1 MKNFKRILALVLAV
15 MMVVTCMVSVSA
27 ADEAVEAKWNDVA
40 ISRLQDLD
48 IFVGDEEG
56 KLEPEKNVSRVQ
68 MAVLTSRVMT
78 GKVDRLYWESYVNDT
93 TFLDI
98 ENTYAEGV
106 GAIAYA
112 YENGIVKGKSAERFD
127 PNGNVTYRDALA
139 MVVRSLG
146 YDASY
151 PNGIIN
157 KAIKLGLTNGISGVE
172 YTAEATRGVVAT
184 ILYNALYAEDSLFA
198 KNFDLSSGVYMLVA
212 TPAVQLATQSA
223 KAGKPVYIDAAT
235 IEGYNGKTINAGFVA
250 FAPIDE
256 NNRAVNGHYVYA
268 KTSQISDDF
277 DVNFANRL
285 GYAYELTFEGDQL
298 AWANQ
303 CKTDV
308 FVNYGDKAEITA
320 ENYAYKENGSWI
332 YNEYFLTFGGQSY
345 DLTDG
350 YDAEHTAPTNTKDL
364 ILYNGFASADVNEY
378 RYYYD
383 AKGNV
388 VTPDGSEVK
397 LYKGDNIG
405 KSANVYYV
413 ETTAGTYVEASE
425 QDFYDA
431 LSACGVAVK
440 SAYDILVEGETVGN
454 VLPPYN
460 ATVTSVVKTIAENNF
475 CEIAAMDYDG
485 DGEYDAAIYTPY
497 FIGVVNKAGNRTDTK
512 MQLLTAQ
519 PYGEAHSSVSYSYNA
534 LQMFVGDFTVT
545 GEVTSLAADTWIL
558 YTFNPLNNEIRVI
571 ENVGKTK
578 WEQIT
583 WASKGGKV
591 VDGVYTDSKAK
602 INGVTYKI
610 GGWDKYDLHGVDQQ
624 ELYSDYGQANVWA
637 SRSFQSGWNDMLVE
651 AMNTAKYKAIAYVA
665 LADHII
671 WAYPVKVNAAAYSF
685 VAFDPYTSEFAVDN
699 DQIVVKAL
707 TDATGEYKEIK
718 VNAVYGQEFT
728 NIEYTAFCAYI
739 DILYKNN
746 ADLTNYGYYFSE
758 TMKAKFTETEGYK
771 AVLRATIIE
780 KLYEATEATLD
791 TKLAFDGCAENF
803 QGTLIYSVDKKNADG
818 SYDLDA
824 IDTLPASTKVTST
837 TTVTFQYGKA
847 DVRIPGNSNLIA
859 TDDETVF
866 TFIAKNGIYTYVGKP
881 EYDAQLVLNAGA
893 IVYVANSDQ
902 IMIIDEAHDI
912 DEIAKDVYDYTTA
925 AYDAYYGLVDTVYYD
940 FAHTCG
946 VEGKLSREHNDT
958 WKFVGVELYFPAEF
972 YHTENYLIID
982 ETSHDGVEIK
992 DGVYV
997 STYKNL
1003 YDLVNNKKV
1012 TLTVVG
1018 AEAEAWAVFYETA
1031 KNASGKAEAGIK
1043 YGTIVWRDT
1052 DINGVTTVGS
1062 TTDWTTIFRC
1072 GGDFFIAGTLGA
1084 VDKDNNGAYAH
1095 VTISGDKKTVTSVRF
1110 YVVVVN
1116 SNGTVSVTT
1125 DFSKAAT
1132 GCDLYY
1138 YYDVETGAL
1147 SGWAINAGK

>member
-27 ADEAVEAKWNDVA
+27 ADEAEAAWNEVA

-48 IFVGDEEG
+48 IFTGYEDGDL
-56 KLEPEKNVSRVQ
+56 KPEKNISRVE
-68 MAVLTSRVMT
+68 MALLTSRVMT
-78 GKVDRLYWESYVNDT
+78 GKVSNNYWESYVNDT

-98 ENTYAEGV
+98 EDTYAAGV

-112 YENGIVKGKSAERFD
+112 YENGIVEGKSAERFD
-127 PNGNVTYRDALA
+127 PKGNVTYRDALA

-146 YDASY
+146 HSASY

-157 KAIKLGLTNGISGVE
+157 KAIKLGLTNGITGVE
-172 YTAEATRGVVAT
+172 YTAEANRGVVAT

-212 TPAVQLATQSA
+212 TPAVKLATQSA

-256 NNRAVNGHYVYA
+256 NNRAVNGHYIYA
-268 KTSQISDDF
+268 KTTQISDDF

-308 FVNYGDKAEITA
+308 FVNYGDKLEITA
-320 ENYAYKENGSWI
+320 ENYAYKENGAWV
-332 YNEYFLTFGGQSY
+332 YDEFFLTFGGQSY

-388 VTPDGSEVK
+388 VTPDASEVL
-397 LYKGDNIG
+397 LYKGSNIN
-405 KSANVYYV
+405 KEADVYYV
-413 ETTAGTYVEASE
+413 QNTAGAYVEASAE
-425 QDFYDA
+425 DFYNA
-431 LSACGVAVK
+431 LSACGVVK
-440 SAYDILVEGETVGN
+440 TSAYEILVEGETAGN

-460 ATVTSVVKTIAENNF
+460 ATVDSVVKTIAENNF

-497 FIGVVNKAGNRTDTK
+497 FVGAGNNAGNNTTTK

-519 PYGEAHSSVSYSYNA
+519 PYGEAHSSVSYSSNA

-545 GEVTSLAADTWIL
+545 GDATSIEAGKWYV

-571 ENVGKTK
+571 EALGGTR
-578 WEQIT
+578 WEKIT
-583 WASKGGKV
+583 WASKGSKV
-591 VDGVYTDSKAK
+591 VDGVYVDSKAK

-610 GGWDKYDLHGVDQQ
+610 GGWDMYDLHGVDQQ
-624 ELYSDYGQANVWA
+624 ELYNDYGKAGAW
-637 SRSFQSGWNDMLVE
+637 SRSFQSGWNDMLVT
-651 AMNTAKYKAIAYVA
+651 AMSDSYKALAYVV

-671 WAYPVKVNAAAYSF
+671 WAYPVKADAAAYEF
-685 VAFDPYTSEFAVDN
+685 VAFDPYTSTFAVDN

-707 TDATGEYKEIK
+707 TDASGEWKEIK
-718 VNAVYGQEFT
+718 INAVYGQEFT
-728 NIEYTAFCAYI
+728 NVEYTAFCDYI
-739 DILYKNN
+739 DILYKDN
-746 ADLTNYGYYFSE
+746 ADLTNYGYFFSE
-758 TMKAKFTETEGYK
+758 TMKEKFTATEGYK

-818 SYDLDA
+818 SYNLDA
-824 IDTLPASTKVTST
+824 IDTLPASTKVTSNA
-837 TTVTFQYGKA
+837 TVTFKYGKA
-847 DVRIPGNSNLIA
+847 DTLIPGNSNLIA

-881 EYDAQLVLNAGA
+881 EYAAQLVLNAGA
-893 IVYVANSDQ
+893 IVYKANSDQ
-902 IMIIDEAHDI
+902 IMIIDEAHDV
-912 DEIAKDVYDYTTA
+912 DEIAVDVYDYSTVA
-925 AYDAYYGLVDTVYYD
+925 FDAYYGLVDTVYYD

-946 VEGKLSREHNDT
+946 VNGKLERAHVDT
-958 WKFVGVELYFPAEF
+958 WKFEGVELYFPAEF
-972 YHTENYLIID
+972 FHTENYLIT
-982 ETSHDGVEIK
+982 EKTAHGGVEIK

-997 STYKNL
+997 STYTDL
-1003 YDLVNNKKV
+1003 YDLVNNKYV

-1018 AEAEAWAVFYETA
+1018 EEAEAWEIFYETA
-1031 KNASGKAEAGIK
+1031 KNASGKEEAGIK
-1043 YGTIVWRDT
+1043 YGTIVWRDI
-1052 DINGVTTVGS
+1052 DINGAAVVGS
-1062 TTDWTTIFRC
+1062 TTDFDDILRVDA
-1072 GGDFFIAGTLGA
+1072 DFFTKGEFQN

-1095 VTISGDKKTVTSVRF
+1095 VTIDGDKLTVTSVRF
-1110 YVVVVN
+1110 YVVVEN
-1116 SNGTVSVTT
+1116 ANGTVSVTT
-1125 DFSKAAT
+1125 DFSKAVKNEY
-1132 GCDLYY
+1132 DLYY

-1147 SGWAINAGK
+1147 SGWAIPQ